1 MHTVWTMRSSHGSQV
16 TTTSVLPSATTCPGI
31 NNVTRSTRRPRVL
44 WASSDGHFMLLPH
57 PWRREHMKHWWGRP
71 WSMRQPHG
79 HLTPRLRSRRSNR
92 CRDPRLAS
100 SKLTTDG
107 PLASHQWLMPWSGTR
122 SPFDASSTTPPYST
136 RSTTVSW
143 RLPSQMWWC
152 QPTPEHDT
160 FIRWSIGSL
169 GALDW
174 RTRTHSSSEWSQSGI
189 YSQKELSPLPPYQ
202 RSRERHTP
210 YFVGCNPDQWC
221 F

>member
-1 MHTVWTMRSSHGSQV
+1 MRSSHGSQV
-16 TTTSVLPSATTCPGI
+16 TTCPGI
-31 NNVTRSTRRPRVL
+31 NNVTRPRVL

-122 SPFDASSTTPPYST
+122 SPLDTSSTTPPYST
-136 RSTTVSW
+136 RSTSLMKIAFSDVVVPAYT
-143 RLPSQMWWC
+143 RTRHLHQMKY
-152 QPTPEHDT
+152 Q
-160 FIRWSIGSL
+160 IIGSTGL
-169 GALDW
+169 TYKNAFFVRMIPVWNLLPEGAVSAA
-174 RTRTHSSSEWSQSGI
+174 TM
-189 YSQKELSPLPPYQ
+189 PAFQ
-202 RSRERHTP
+202 RVAHPVLRRM
-210 YFVGCNPDQWC
+210 
-221 F
+221 